1 MPIDC
6 NQTISQPAVVAK
18 MTDLLEPSKSS
29 KVLEIGTGSG
39 YQTAVLSRLFKRV
52 YTIER
57 YKILIEKAKRILTN
71 LKLNNIVFYYGDGT
85 KGWPAKFC
93 FERIIITAVTK
104 NIPLKI
110 ANQMLEG
117 AILVL
122 PLKYKNDQYITK
134 VKKENGKLFFKK
146 YWKVRFVPL
155 VSGIN

>member
-1 MPIDC
+1 M
-6 NQTISQPAVVAK
+6 
-18 MTDLLEPSKSS
+18 LES
-29 KVLEIGTGSG
+29 T
-39 YQTAVLSRLFKRV
+39 
-52 YTIER
+52 
-57 YKILIEKAKRILTN
+57 
-71 LKLNNIVFYYGDGT
+71 KLRYGDGT
-85 KGWPAKFC
+85 KGWPAKFS